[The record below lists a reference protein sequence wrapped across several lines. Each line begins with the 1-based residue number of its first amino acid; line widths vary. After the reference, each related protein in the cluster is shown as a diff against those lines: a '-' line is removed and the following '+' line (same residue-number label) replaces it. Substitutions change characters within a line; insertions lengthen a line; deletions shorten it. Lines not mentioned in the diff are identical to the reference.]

1 MVLTNRSAN
10 ALQLG
15 LFGALVREYREL
27 VDNESMSSFKRSQA
41 KYVKQKYRVRNWPEY
56 EAGLRKRG
64 SLTVWICEEE
74 LGSWEPSKTA
84 NKRRGGQQ
92 KYSNVAIET
101 ALTIGMVF
109 HLPLRQT
116 EGFLGS
122 LFALL
127 GSSAPVPD
135 HTTISRR
142 AAKLG
147 KVSFVAS
154 DNNAAIHILVDS
166 SGLRVHTGSM
176 RKPPT
181 ARDWRKL
188 HLAIDA
194 KTGEVV
200 ACEVTRK
207 QAKDASRVAAL
218 LSQVDTPLVSLSAD
232 AAYDERP
239 VYQAADNHQT
249 KRSPRVLIPP
259 KRNAKLGPTS
269 DANKERNRNIR
280 ARSRIGKR
288 RWGAE
293 SGYNRRSLI
302 ENTFSRYKRI
312 IGPTMRSRRLA
323 TQRVEAR
330 IGVKILNRMTALG
343 MPDGYMT
350 A

>member
-1 MVLTNRSAN
+1 
-10 ALQLG
+10 
-15 LFGALVREYREL
+15 
-27 VDNESMSSFKRSQA
+27 MSSFKRSQA
-41 KYVKQKYRVRNWPEY
+41 KYVRKQYHMRNWQEY

-64 SLTVWICEEE
+64 SLTVWISEEE

-84 NKRRGGQQ
+84 KKRRGGQQ
-92 KYSNVAIET
+92 KFSNRAIET
-101 ALTIGMVF
+101 ALTVGMVF

-127 GSSAPVPD
+127 GSNAPVPD

-142 AAKLG
+142 AARLG
-147 KVSFVAS
+147 KVSFQGG

-176 RKPPT
+176 RKPPKD
-181 ARDWRKL
+181 RDWRKL

-200 ACEVTRK
+200 ACEITRK
-207 QAKDASRVAAL
+207 QAKDATRVRSL
-218 LSQVDTPLVSLSAD
+218 LNQIDRPLASFAAD
-232 AAYDERP
+232 AAYDERQ
-239 VYQAADNHQT
+239 VYQAAADHQSE
-249 KRSPRVLIPP
+249 RSPRVLIPP
-259 KRNAKLGPTS
+259 KRIAKLGPKS
-269 DANKERNRNIR
+269 AQNKERNRNIR
-280 ARSRIGKR
+280 ARRRLGKR
-288 RWGAE
+288 RWGAQ
-293 SGYNRRSLI
+293 SGYNQRSLV

-312 IGPTMRSRRLA
+312 IGPNMRSRRLA

-343 MPDGYMT
+343 MPDCYL
-350 A
+350 AE